1 MAPSHRKE
9 TVGKRKTTESST
21 PRDKKIERRK
31 RCITHPGLDIR
42 ASSTSAFKEPSS
54 KFEAS
59 TRTRINISW
68 DNRSYPRACNVR
80 PHEPHMPM
88 PQAPREE
95 SSNSTHFSAK
105 RQRNRRSQ
113 LSNSMRARLGPQ
125 EPRRPRPLVA
135 TIEATRPDPM
145 VTPVVQNVVLH
156 RDPMV
161 TPVVRNVHSHLA
173 V

>member
-21 PRDKKIERRK
+21 PGDRKIERRK

-68 DNRSYPRACNVR
+68 DNRSYPRSMQRRGLMSHAHPCLELPGGKLR
-80 PHEPHMPM
+80 LH
-88 PQAPREE
+88 
-95 SSNSTHFSAK
+95 SFSAK
-105 RQRNRRSQ
+105 RQRDKKSQ
-113 LSNSMRARLGPQ
+113 LSSSMRAKLGPQ
-125 EPRRPRPLVA
+125 EPGRSRPPVA
-135 TIEATRPDPM
+135 TTGAPRLTRGSLQWCRTYLRI
-145 VTPVVQNVVLH
+145 VTP
-156 RDPMV
+156 
-161 TPVVRNVHSHLA
+161 
-173 V
+173 